1 MTFEALV
8 DDALA
13 LAGFLEE
20 IATRALACAVSPV
33 ARGVSPVARGVAI
46 TDGLQQRQ
54 KKWLGFQSP
63 DSVEKF
69 LLMKQFIMNQRT
81 TVQKT
86 SADTY
91 VF

>member
-1 MTFEALV
+1 MPGFFLLRFLAGFARRADFGPSESRTFEALV

-46 TDGLQQRQ
+46 TDGLQQS
-54 KKWLGFQSP
+54 KKVAWISE
-63 DSVEKF
+63 S
-69 LLMKQFIMNQRT
+69 
-81 TVQKT
+81 
-86 SADTY
+86 
-91 VF
+91 